1 MKFFKTDDEK
11 LRQMLAKAY
20 QEKEQ
25 AGESEFWQMRVMN
38 HIRSLPPLNAEIS
51 DAVLFGRLVW
61 RFAMVAGLA
70 AIMISAYMFQTGS
83 GTDYDLA
90 AIFADPAGFAFIQYF
105 GI

>member
-20 QEKEQ
+20 REKEQ
-25 AGESEFWQMRVMN
+25 ARESEFWQMRVMN
-38 HIRSLPPLNAEIS
+38 HIRSLPLNAETN
-51 DAVLFGRLVW
+51 DAVFFDRIVW
-61 RFAMVAGLA
+61 RFAMAAGIGAMML
-70 AIMISAYMFQTGS
+70 SAYMFQTGF

-90 AIFADPAGFAFIQYF
+90 MIFTDPAGFAFIQYF